1 MNSDGRF
8 MNSSP
13 CNEVFRR
20 TTISLLLLFLAHSA
34 SAETVLG
41 QRFYPAPTE
50 TRLQVGTEE
59 LRDNYSALAGLEGLY
74 IDFSVVKVS
83 GKDKGIWVYEDL
95 EDRVREKVL
104 AAGLKMLTE
113 EEVMATPGLPVLNL
127 WPAYDG
133 VDNDNTDVRID
144 ENECRIEPN
153 CRTSLWAGY
162 SESASILRR
171 PGLYHRLSTWGSGDQ
186 TTSCAD
192 RGAWMSE
199 AVLEKIDLFL
209 SDFKKAQI
217 PTELAT
223 VYQESDVPE
232 NCNQPWVIQS
242 EVFSAGKAE
251 LSDVAKPIFDKM
263 VSVSNK
269 CPSTSYT
276 LETHADTRAAKQY
289 NMVLTVARAHTI
301 KEYLVSKG
309 LQFSR
314 VQTRPMG
321 ESQPISNGRTAEDHA
336 ANRRVVILPSGGEAV
351 QTASSDQ

>member
-1 MNSDGRF
+1 MSNLLCCKASR
-8 MNSSP
+8 
-13 CNEVFRR
+13 V
-20 TTISLLLLFLAHSA
+20 TSLFLSLLFLAHSA
-34 SAETVLG
+34 TAETVLG

-50 TRLQVGTEE
+50 TRVQVGTEE

-74 IDFSVVKVS
+74 IDFSVVKVA
-83 GKDKGIWVYEDL
+83 GNDKGIWVYEDL
-95 EDRVREKVL
+95 ESRVREKVL
-104 AAGLKMLTE
+104 AAGLNMLTE
-113 EEVMATPGLPVLNL
+113 EEIMATPGLPMLNL
-127 WPAYDG
+127 WPAFDG
-133 VDNDNTDVRID
+133 VDNDNNKVRID
-144 ENECRIEPN
+144 QNECRIEPY
-153 CRTSLWAGY
+153 CRSSLWAGY

-171 PGLYHRLSTWGSGDQ
+171 PGIYHRLSTWGSGDQ

-192 RGAWMSE
+192 RGEWMSE

-209 SDFKKAQI
+209 SDFKKAQMR
-217 PTELAT
+217 TELAT

-242 EVFSAGKAE
+242 EVFSAGQTE
-251 LSDVAKPIFDKM
+251 LSDIAKPIFDKM
-263 VSVSNK
+263 VSVSNN

-276 LETHADTRAAKQY
+276 VETHADTRAAKQY
-289 NMVLTVARAHTI
+289 NLVLTVARAHTI

-321 ESQPISNGRTAEDHA
+321 ESQPISNGRTAADHA
-336 ANRRVVILPSGGEAV
+336 ANRRVVILPSGSEAV